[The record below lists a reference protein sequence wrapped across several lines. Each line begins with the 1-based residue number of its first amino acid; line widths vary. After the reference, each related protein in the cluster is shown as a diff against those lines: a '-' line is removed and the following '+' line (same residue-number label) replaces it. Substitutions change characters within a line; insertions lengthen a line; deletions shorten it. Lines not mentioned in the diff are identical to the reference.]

1 MNSRKVIL
9 TVLLLCTALL
19 TPTASYAQTV
29 HEVDVSD
36 GNSFIPQ
43 QLTIQRGDTVR
54 WVNTISVFRHNV
66 VSEDD
71 AWEPIDPDHEFIFEV
86 TFPEAGEFGYFCGP
100 HEEFHVGT
108 ITVEGVEA
116 EPFVINAA
124 MTDAW
129 FFPDT
134 SGQGFFII
142 VWEDSKLIF
151 MSWFTYDTERPPEDI
166 TAILGEPGHRW
177 VTALG
182 PYDGDTAILD
192 VFLSSGM
199 IFDSADPVV
208 DTVQLEGATIEIV
221 WTGCNEG
228 VLKYDIPSL
237 GLSGE
242 IPIQRIVLDNVAACL
257 AAQLQ

>member
-86 TFPEAGEFGYFCGP
+86 PFPEAGGIRLF
-100 HEEFHVGT
+100 
-108 ITVEGVEA
+108 
-116 EPFVINAA
+116 
-124 MTDAW
+124 
-129 FFPDT
+129 
-134 SGQGFFII
+134 
-142 VWEDSKLIF
+142 L
-151 MSWFTYDTERPPEDI
+151 R
-166 TAILGEPGHRW
+166 TA
-177 VTALG
+177 
-182 PYDGDTAILD
+182 
-192 VFLSSGM
+192 
-199 IFDSADPVV
+199 
-208 DTVQLEGATIEIV
+208 
-221 WTGCNEG
+221 
-228 VLKYDIPSL
+228 
-237 GLSGE
+237 
-242 IPIQRIVLDNVAACL
+242 
-257 AAQLQ
+257 